1 MDEVTDSMD
10 DLTTCRAVPRFYY
23 RRGSLPDPPSVV
35 VQALGI
41 HERMDPRLVRHNRF
55 GYVLLAHFC
64 DAAEIEIEGQLELQP
79 AGTTVLWRQGRD
91 STYGHRSRCWCHHWL
106 LLAGAGALSAISPE
120 PLPYERPMR
129 IGSAAFIRICLEQ
142 LREELSRGD
151 TPADDVVV
159 ADSLRILARQLR
171 RAAASP
177 AGAVRSALDRVHTYI
192 EANIGRAM
200 TLDEL
205 AETADLS
212 VSRFSELFRRRF
224 GCSPMRYVLELRLR
238 RAAILLNDPSLSI
251 AQVAAGAGFQD
262 PLYFSRRFGRHFGV
276 SPTGYR
282 RQRLCR

>member
-1 MDEVTDSMD
+1 
-10 DLTTCRAVPRFYY
+10 
-23 RRGSLPDPPSVV
+23 
-35 VQALGI
+35 
-41 HERMDPRLVRHNRF
+41 
-55 GYVLLAHFC
+55 
-64 DAAEIEIEGQLELQP
+64 
-79 AGTTVLWRQGRD
+79 
-91 STYGHRSRCWCHHWL
+91 
-106 LLAGAGALSAISPE
+106 
-120 PLPYERPMR
+120 
-129 IGSAAFIRICLEQ
+129 
-142 LREELSRGD
+142 
-151 TPADDVVV
+151 
-159 ADSLRILARQLR
+159 
-171 RAAASP
+171 
-177 AGAVRSALDRVHTYI
+177 
-192 EANIGRAM
+192 M